1 MKIHNSMSKTKEEFV
16 PMNENEVKM
25 YACGITVYDDC
36 HIGHAKQAIT
46 FDIIKRYLE
55 YRGYH
60 VTYVRNYT
68 DVDDKIIARA
78 NDLHM
83 NALVY
88 SQERID
94 EVERVMKMLG
104 VRTPDVEPKAS
115 ENIENIIEFVSKL
128 IEKGYAYPSERGDVY
143 YSVKSFPE
151 YGKLSK
157 RNPDDMLNG
166 VRKDVEEG
174 KRDPLDFALW
184 KSAKEGEISWDSP
197 WGKGRPGWHIECSA
211 MNLRYLGEQIDIHGG
226 GKDLIFPHH
235 ENEVAQTEALTG
247 KRFAKYWIHNGLIT
261 INGQKMSKSLGNSL
275 TLKDALA
282 MYEPEVIKYMLM
294 QKHYASTVDINDA
307 EFLQA
312 EKHMYYFY
320 QTFQEIDKFL
330 AVQSPAEEGEIEN
343 NIYEEIE
350 KKFQE
355 AMDDD
360 FNTAAAYAYLFT
372 IMKFL
377 NTVLADKKMEP
388 AIKAKVLKEV
398 KEKTITLYQLLA
410 IFEEEPE
417 TFLKHLKEK
426 YLKKLEITSEEIES
440 KIEERKVAK
449 ADKDYALADEIR
461 NQLDRKGIVLLDTKE
476 GTSWNIKE
484 LQ

>member
-1 MKIHNSMSKTKEEFV
+1 MKIHNSMSKQKEEFE
-16 PMNENEVKM
+16 PINNPEVKM

-46 FDIIKRYLE
+46 FDIIKRYLT
-55 YRGYH
+55 YKGYN
-60 VTYVRNYT
+60 VKYVRNYT
-68 DVDDKIIARA
+68 DVDDKIINRA
-78 NDLHM
+78 NELGI
-83 NALVY
+83 NALEY
-88 SQERID
+88 SQDRIN
-94 EVERVMKMLG
+94 EVERVMKLLG

-115 ENIENIIEFVSKL
+115 ENIENIIEFVTKL
-128 IEKGYAYPSERGDVY
+128 IEKGYAYPSGRGDVY
-143 YSVKSFPE
+143 YSVKSFPG

-275 TLKDALA
+275 TVKDALA
-282 MYEPEVIKYMLM
+282 KYNPEVIKYMLM
-294 QKHYASTVDINDA
+294 QKHYASTVDVNDE
-307 EFLQA
+307 EFLLS
-312 EKHMYYFY
+312 EKHLYYFY
-320 QTFQEIDKFL
+320 NTLNEIDKL
-330 AVQSPAEEGEIEN
+330 LVSTPANGEAVSDEVLSKIEPD
-343 NIYEEIE
+343 
-350 KKFQE
+350 FVE

-360 FNTAAAYAYLFT
+360 FNTAQAYANLFG
-372 IMKFL
+372 IMKYL
-377 NTVLADKKMEP
+377 NNVIADKKMDAQAKSNLLK
-388 AIKAKVLKEV
+388 AIKDKVVE
-398 KEKTITLYQLLA
+398 LYNILA
-410 IFEEEPE
+410 IFEEEP
-417 TFLKHLKEK
+417 TYFLNDLKNK
-426 YLKKLEITSEEIES
+426 YLAKLGMSAEEIEN
-440 KIEERKVAK
+440 KIEERKEAK
-449 ADKDYALADEIR
+449 ANKDYAKADEIR
-461 NQLDRKGIVLLDTKE
+461 NSLDAAGIALLDGKD
-476 GTSWNIKE
+476 GTTWNIKE